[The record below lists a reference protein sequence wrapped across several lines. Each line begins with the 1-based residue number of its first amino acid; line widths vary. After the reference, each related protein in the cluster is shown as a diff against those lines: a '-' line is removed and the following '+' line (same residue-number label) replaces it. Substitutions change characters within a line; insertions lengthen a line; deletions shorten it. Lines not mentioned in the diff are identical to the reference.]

1 MNKQSEEIQEMVSDT
16 EQVARKIIKL
26 FKKNEVHP
34 ALALAAIFPVTIGVL
49 ETLSKMPNTSKE
61 KLDEILGAYET
72 ASAAIV
78 AAVRKENGLDTPTIH

>member
-1 MNKQSEEIQEMVSDT
+1 MDKQSQETQEMVYDT
-16 EQVARKIIKL
+16 EQVARKIFKV

-61 KLDEILGAYET
+61 KLDEILVAYET
-72 ASAAIV
+72 ASTAIV
-78 AAVRKENGLDTPTIH
+78 AALRNQNGLDTPTIH

>member
-1 MNKQSEEIQEMVSDT
+1 MSKQSEEIQEMVDDT
-16 EQVARKIIKL
+16 EQVARKIFKL

-49 ETLSKMPNTSKE
+49 ETISKMPSTSKE
-61 KLDEILGAYET
+61 KLDEIVKAYET

-78 AAVRKENGLDTPTIH
+78 AAVREQNGLNTPTIH

>member
-1 MNKQSEEIQEMVSDT
+1 MDKQSEEIQEMVSDT
-16 EQVARKIIKL
+16 EQVARKIFKL

-61 KLDEILGAYET
+61 KLDEILSAYET

-78 AAVRKENGLDTPTIH
+78 AALREENGLNTPTIH